1 MMDINIREHIDLELK
16 NLEEKLL
23 KLGKLAIDAVSQ
35 SVLALKEQDVDKAK
49 AVIEGDKNLDDMAE
63 DIDMSCLK
71 FMARFQPLGQD
82 LRTVSA
88 IMHMAVD
95 LERIG
100 DYGASIA
107 KRAIKLSDRPH
118 IKPLLDIPRIE
129 SDIRKMVFL
138 ALDALMEKDTKKAE
152 DVCRMDDEVDDLERQ
167 IFRELLLIMIERPQ
181 VIEQATELLLV
192 ARTLER
198 AGDHATNLAERVI
211 YMVTGKKI
219 SASQI
224 RRPREENS

>member
-1 MMDINIREHIDLELK
+1 MELDAREHIDIELR

-23 KLGKLAIDAVSQ
+23 KLGRLAVDALSR
-35 SVLALKEQDVDKAK
+35 SVVALKEQDVLKARE
-49 AVIEGDKNLDDMAE
+49 VIEGDAILDELAE

-82 LRTVSA
+82 LRIVSA

-100 DYGASIA
+100 DYGTSIA

-118 IKPLLDIPRIE
+118 IKPLLDIPRME
-129 SDIRKMVFL
+129 ADIRKMVNL
-138 ALDALMEKDTKKAE
+138 ALEALMEKDIKKAE
-152 DVCRMDDEVDDLERQ
+152 EVCRLDDEVDDLDRQ
-167 IFRELLLIMIERPQ
+167 IFHELLLIMMERPR
-181 VIEQATELLLV
+181 VIEHATELLLIS
-192 ARTLER
+192 RTLER

-211 YMVTGKKI
+211 YLVTGKKV

-224 RRPREENS
+224 RRPKEDKD